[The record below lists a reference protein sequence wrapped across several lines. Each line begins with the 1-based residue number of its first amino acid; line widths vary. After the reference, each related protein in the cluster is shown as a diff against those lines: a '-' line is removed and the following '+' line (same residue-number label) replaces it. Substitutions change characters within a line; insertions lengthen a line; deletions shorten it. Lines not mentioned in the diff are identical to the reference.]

1 MSKRELTK
9 LAREFRMYG
18 SRLLSTKY
26 GNGLGDLER
35 FLNFI
40 ESNEIIYQFLLKN
53 NCHQYDMNAICNGR
67 GWHDK
72 FDLPIEKDK
81 EIAFIYQLL
90 KYGQNSFRDYTVFS
104 NGYGSGNKLQ
114 NHMDAFNNEVVKHL
128 IDYIREYLED
138 LVIDS
143 DDQSAHN
150 EVQEKRFIISYSWSN
165 KDIAD
170 LIDEDLQELGYRLTR
185 DERDIKYKD
194 SIKEFMQ
201 QIGKHDF
208 VIMLISDSYLKSE
221 NCMYEVMEVMRDR
234 EYKKKILM
242 IVLQDEDKK
251 FYKNYEK
258 LSVEDLAFK
267 ALKVGADIYNT
278 AGRIGYTEYWE
289 TCDAKMIEQIN
300 RIQSEIN
307 KIQPLKELK
316 RIKNISNNISD
327 FLDELSDWKAVSLQS
342 LKDTNYAE
350 IINFIDKFTYVH

>member
-1 MSKRELTK
+1 MNKRELTK

-26 GNGLGDLER
+26 GNGMSDLKR

-40 ESNEIIYQFLLKN
+40 ESNEIIYQFILKN
-53 NCHQYDMNAICNGR
+53 NSHQYDMKAICNGR
-67 GWHDK
+67 GWHNK
-72 FDLPIEKDK
+72 YDLPVEKDK
-81 EIAFIYQLL
+81 EIAFLYQLL
-90 KYGQNSFRDYTVFS
+90 KYGQRSFRDYTAFS
-104 NGYGSGNKLQ
+104 NGYGSGNKFQ
-114 NHMDAFNNEVVKHL
+114 DHMDAFNNEVVKHL
-128 IDYIREYLED
+128 VDYIREYLED
-138 LVIDS
+138 LIIDS
-143 DDQSAHN
+143 DDQPLNNDS
-150 EVQEKRFIISYSWSN
+150 QEKRIFISYSWAN

-170 LIDEDLQELGYRLTR
+170 LIDDDFLKLGYTLTR

-251 FYKNYEK
+251 SYKNYEK
-258 LSVEDLAFK
+258 LSVEDPVFK
-267 ALKVGADIYNT
+267 ALKVGAEIYSSS
-278 AGRIGYTEYWE
+278 GRIGYTEYWE
-289 TCDAKMIEQIN
+289 TCEAEMVEQIN
-300 RIQSEIN
+300 RIQNEIN

-327 FLDELSDWKAVSLQS
+327 FLDGLRDWKAVSLQS
-342 LKDTNYAE
+342 LKETNYAE
-350 IINFIDKFTYVH
+350 IINCIE

>member
-1 MSKRELTK
+1 MNKRELTK

-26 GNGLGDLER
+26 GNGMSDLNR

-40 ESNEIIYQFLLKN
+40 ESNKIIYNFILKN
-53 NCHQYDMNAICNGR
+53 NNHRYDMESICTSR

-72 FDLPIEKDK
+72 YDLPVEKDK

-90 KYGQNSFRDYTVFS
+90 KYGQETYNGYSAFT
-104 NGYGSGNKLQ
+104 NGYGSGKKLQ

-128 IDYIREYLED
+128 VDYVREYLED
-138 LVIDS
+138 LIIDS
-143 DDQSAHN
+143 DDELVNN
-150 EVQEKRFIISYSWSN
+150 ESQEKRIFISYSWAN

-170 LIDEDLQELGYRLTR
+170 LIDEDFLELGYTLTR

-201 QIGKHDF
+201 QVEKHDF

-258 LSVEDLAFK
+258 LSVEDPVFK
-267 ALKVGADIYNT
+267 ALKVGAEIYSSS
-278 AGRIGYTEYWE
+278 GRIGYTEYWE
-289 TCDAKMIEQIN
+289 TREAEMVEQIT
-300 RIQSEIN
+300 RIQNDIN

-327 FLDELSDWKAVSLQS
+327 FLDGLRDWKAISLQS
-342 LKDTNYAE
+342 LKETNYTE
-350 IINFIDKFTYVH
+350 IINIIE

>member
-1 MSKRELTK
+1 MRMNKKELNK

-26 GNGLGDLER
+26 GNGMSDLNR

-40 ESNEIIYQFLLKN
+40 ESNEIINSFILKN
-53 NCHQYDMNAICNGR
+53 NIHQYDMNTICNSR

-72 FDLPIEKDK
+72 YDLPIEKDN

-90 KYGQNSFRDYTVFS
+90 KYGQSNFRDYTALS
-104 NGYGSGNKLQ
+104 NGYGSGKKFQ
-114 NHMDAFNNEVVKHL
+114 DHMDAFNNEVVKHL
-128 IDYIREYLED
+128 VDYIREYLED
-138 LVIDS
+138 LLIDS
-143 DDQSAHN
+143 EDKSNDDSS
-150 EVQEKRFIISYSWSN
+150 EKRIFISYSWAN

-170 LIDEDLQELGYRLTR
+170 LVDEDFQNLGYTLTR

-234 EYKKKILM
+234 EYKQKILM
-242 IVLQDEDKK
+242 IILKEDDKR

-258 LSVEDLAFK
+258 RMDEEPEFRELTI
-267 ALKVGADIYNT
+267 GADIYST
-278 AGRIGYTEYWE
+278 SGRIGYMEYWE
-289 TCDAKMIEQIN
+289 KREAEMVEQIS
-300 RIQSEIN
+300 RIQTDIN
-307 KIQPLKELK
+307 KIQPLNELK
-316 RIKNISNNISD
+316 RIKNISYNIGD
-327 FLDELSDWKAVSLQS
+327 FLDGLKDWKAVSLQS
-342 LKDTNYAE
+342 LKETDYSE
-350 IINFIDKFTYVH
+350 IINCIK